1 MNSASLESMVLAN
14 EVEGPRE
21 SPEIP
26 SGDQRV
32 VINNVSWDEYDKL
45 RELFDERPGVRM
57 TYLKGAL
64 EIMVPS
70 PEHERRKTIIAR
82 LIEAY
87 ADLFEID
94 LNGFGNATY
103 RRRAA
108 ERGLE
113 PDECYVLGVAEK
125 PVPDIAIEVVLS
137 HGIDKL
143 EVYRGLGVLEVWSFE
158 HGRFTVHALEGQAD
172 GATYVSHERSKLLPG
187 LDLTLVASFVSR
199 ENQRLAVA
207 EFRAAL
213 QASR

>member
-1 MNSASLESMVLAN
+1 MVPANDLEDPRASHGIV
-14 EVEGPRE
+14 P
-21 SPEIP
+21 
-26 SGDQRV
+26 GDQRV
-32 VINNVSWDEYDKL
+32 ILNGVSWDEYDKL

-70 PEHERRKTIIAR
+70 PEHERRKKIIAR

-103 RRRAA
+103 RKRAK

-113 PDECYVLGVAEK
+113 PDECYVLGEAEK
-125 PVPDIAIEVVLS
+125 EVPDIAIEIVLS

-143 EVYRGLGVLEVWSFE
+143 EVYRGLGVAEVWSFE
-158 HGRFTVHALEGQAD
+158 D
-172 GATYVSHERSKLLPG
+172 
-187 LDLTLVASFVSR
+187 
-199 ENQRLAVA
+199 
-207 EFRAAL
+207 
-213 QASR
+213 